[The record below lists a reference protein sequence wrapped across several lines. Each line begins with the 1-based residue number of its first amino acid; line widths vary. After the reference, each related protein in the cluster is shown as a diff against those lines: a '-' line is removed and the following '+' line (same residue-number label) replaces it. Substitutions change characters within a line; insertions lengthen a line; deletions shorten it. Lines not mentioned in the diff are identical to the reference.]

1 MLMKLTALSIACLYL
16 ATSWAIAGFI
26 INPYR
31 HIVAGGVSTSY
42 ANTGGSGDRSG
53 SITITESDSLILIS
67 EGQLI
72 DGVTGSGT
80 AFFNGYPA
88 YINDGSWFAFDFGA
102 SRLVDEAKFYQ
113 QNTTSHGTW
122 KIQGSDDA
130 AAWSDIGSSFTLGG
144 AAEQTITAINGNTTA
159 YRHLRFYLITGPSSN
174 VPYLYE
180 IEFKISAP

>member
-80 AFFNGYPA
+80 AFFNSYPA
-88 YINDGSWFAFDFGA
+88 NINDGAWLAFDFGA
-102 SRLVDEAKFYQ
+102 ARLVDEMKFYQ
-113 QNTTSHGTW
+113 QNTTAHGTW
-122 KIQGSDDA
+122 KIQGSADA
-130 AAWSDIGSSFTLGG
+130 STWSDIGSSFTLGG
-144 AAEQTITAINGNTTA
+144 AATQTITTINGNTTA
-159 YRHLRFYLITGPSSN
+159 YRYIRFYLITGPSSN
-174 VPYLYE
+174 GPYLYE
-180 IEFKISAP
+180 VEFKISS

>member
-1 MLMKLTALSIACLYL
+1 MRLLLAAFILLAFSLSATAGL
-16 ATSWAIAGFI
+16 I
-26 INPYR
+26 INPYAFSSGGG
-31 HIVAGGVSTSY
+31 AGTSY
-42 ANTGGSGDRSG
+42 ANAGGSGDRTS
-53 SITITESDSLILIS
+53 SVNMSKSDTLVMGG
-67 EGQLI
+67 ETQLI
-72 DGVTGSGT
+72 NGVTGSGV
-80 AFFNGYPA
+80 AYFGSYPA